1 MRYISEYVKH
11 ERYNGTVTDPRGNQV
26 ESWASAVDLGI
37 YAFNPGG
44 TSEPFTPGHDRVV
57 TKPTIY
63 VPSGAVVRAHDKI
76 TVRGKPYTVDGD
88 TLDFRN
94 PYEPGMDGLAIQLE
108 AVTG

>member
-1 MRYISEYVKH
+1 MRYISETVKH
-11 ERYNGTVTDPRGNQV
+11 EKYNGIVKDSRGNEV
-26 ESWASAVDLGI
+26 ESWASPVDLGI

-57 TKPTIY
+57 TKPSIY
-63 VPSGAVVRAHDKI
+63 VPSGAVVGAHDKI

-88 TLDFRN
+88 MLDFRN
-94 PYEPGMDGLAIQLE
+94 PYGGEMDGLTIQLE

>member
-1 MRYISEYVKH
+1 MRHISEYVKH
-11 ERYNGTVTDPRGNQV
+11 QKYTGTGKDTRGN
-26 ESWASAVDLGI
+26 EIETWGTAVDLGI

-44 TSEPFTPGHDRVV
+44 TSEPFFPGHDRVV

-63 VPSGAVVRAHDKI
+63 VPSGAVVGAHDKI

-88 TLDFRN
+88 SLDFRN
-94 PYEPGMDGLAIQLE
+94 PYGSAMDGLAIQLE